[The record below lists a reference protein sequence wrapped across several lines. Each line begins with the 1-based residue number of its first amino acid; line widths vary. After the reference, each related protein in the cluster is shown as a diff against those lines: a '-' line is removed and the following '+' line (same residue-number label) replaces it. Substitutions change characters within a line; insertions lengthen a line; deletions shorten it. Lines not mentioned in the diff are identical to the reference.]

1 MKDEIT
7 INIRA
12 LDELAKEQLERLL
25 DVQLNIIPDDTN
37 EQALEDL
44 RQFKD

>member
-12 LDELAKEQLERLL
+12 LDEMTREKLERLL
-25 DVQLNIIPDDTN
+25 DEQLNVIPDDTN
-37 EQALEDL
+37 DQALEIL
-44 RQFKD
+44 QQFKD